1 MKMYKGFD
9 KDLKCRGFQFEVG
22 KEYEETGAALCKKG
36 FHACELPHDT
46 FSYYVPGQSRFCEVD
61 LEPTDE
67 IGEDDS
73 KRCGNRIKILAE
85 VSVFDL
91 CKLSVNAFFE
101 RFGFKD
107 KIASADTNVAGDNGA
122 ANAGD
127 MGAANAGDYGA
138 ANAGYMGAANAGDYG
153 AANAGDRGAAN
164 AGDRGAAN
172 AGHRGAAIS
181 RCDGKSSVGKEG
193 VAVSFGGMAKGKE
206 NSVLVLIEMD
216 DDGNILHQK
225 ALFVGVDAKP
235 DVWYTLKDGK
245 VTECE

>member
-46 FSYYVPGQSRFCEVD
+46 FGYYDPGQSRFCEVE
-61 LEPTDE
+61 LEPTE
-67 IGEDDS
+67 ETHSDDS
-73 KRCGNRIKILAE
+73 KRCGARIKVLAE

-101 RFGFKD
+101 RFGFKE
-107 KIASADTNVAGDNGA
+107 KIASADTNVAGDRGAANAGYRGAANAGNCGA

-127 MGAANAGDYGA
+127 MGAA
-138 ANAGYMGAANAGDYG
+138 
-153 AANAGDRGAAN
+153 
-164 AGDRGAAN
+164 
-172 AGHRGAAIS
+172 IS
-181 RCDGKSSVGKEG
+181 RYDGKSSVGKEG
-193 VAVSFGGMAKGKE
+193 VAVSFGGKAKGKE
-206 NSVLVLIEMD
+206 NSVIVLIEMD
-216 DDGNILHQK
+216 DAGNILHQK
-225 ALFVGVDAKP
+225 ALFVGIDAKP

>member
-1 MKMYKGFD
+1 MKMYEGFD

-36 FHACELPHDT
+36 FHARELPHDT
-46 FSYYVPGQSRFCEVD
+46 FSYYAPGQSRFCEVE
-61 LEPTDE
+61 LEPTEETHD
-67 IGEDDS
+67 DDS
-73 KRCGNRIKILAE
+73 KRCGSRIKVLAE

-107 KIASADTNVAGDNGA
+107 KIASADTNVAGDMGAANAGYRGAANAGNCGA

-127 MGAANAGDYGA
+127 W
-138 ANAGYMGAANAGDYG
+138 
-153 AANAGDRGAAN
+153 
-164 AGDRGAAN
+164 
-172 AGHRGAAIS
+172 GAAIS
-181 RCDGKSSVGKEG
+181 RYDGKSSVGKEG

-225 ALFVGVDAKP
+225 ALFVGIDAKP

>member
-138 ANAGYMGAANAGDYG
+138 ANAGYMGAANG
-153 AANAGDRGAAN
+153 R
-164 AGDRGAAN
+164 R
-172 AGHRGAAIS
+172 
-181 RCDGKSSVGKEG
+181 DGR
-193 VAVSFGGMAKGKE
+193 
-206 NSVLVLIEMD
+206 
-216 DDGNILHQK
+216 
-225 ALFVGVDAKP
+225 
-235 DVWYTLKDGK
+235 
-245 VTECE
+245 

>member
-9 KDLKCRGFQFEVG
+9 KDLQCRGFQYEVG

-46 FSYYVPGQSRFCEVD
+46 FSYYAPGQSRFCEVE
-61 LEPTDE
+61 LEPTAE
-67 IGEDDS
+67 TEEADS

-85 VSVFDL
+85 VSVFDI

-107 KIASADTNVAGDNGA
+107 KISSADTNVAGDYGA
-122 ANAGD
+122 ANAGYRGAANAGYR
-127 MGAANAGDYGA
+127 GAANAGDYGA
-138 ANAGYMGAANAGDYG
+138 ANAGY
-153 AANAGDRGAAN
+153 RGAAN
-164 AGDRGAAN
+164 AGY
-172 AGHRGAAIS
+172 RGAAIS
-181 RCDGKSSVGKEG
+181 RYDGKSSVGKEG

-206 NSVLVLIEMD
+206 NSVLVLIEID
-216 DDGNILHQK
+216 DDGNILHRK
-225 ALFVGVDAKP
+225 ALFVGIDAKP
-235 DVWYTLKDGK
+235 DVWYTLQDGK